1 MPIDIS
7 MYFEES
13 NHQTNSR
20 CFSRSFCFESG
31 YEILHHVFLSRSW
44 MYFLPW
50 SGCTRLHWRG
60 TAWIVD
66 FPHSSEF
73 NAKRSVTSGR
83 RTNDTQILSPCNIV
97 VVILI
102 LQNQSRIEG
111 RLLASISDNTRRG
124 KNMSIPFK
132 IRSSGQYYMTLW
144 SCLYQYS

>member
-102 LQNQSRIEG
+102 LQDLSRIEG

-132 IRSSGQYYMTLW
+132 IRSSG
-144 SCLYQYS
+144 

>member
-1 MPIDIS
+1 MLHIAI
-7 MYFEES
+7 YLKIHFEES
-13 NHQTNSR
+13 NHQTNYR
-20 CFSRSFCFESG
+20 CFSKSFCFESG

-83 RTNDTQILSPCNIV
+83 RTNDTQILSPCNIIIV
-97 VVILI
+97 TSI
-102 LQNQSRIEG
+102 LQV
-111 RLLASISDNTRRG
+111 RRAFACV
-124 KNMSIPFK
+124 KLWQHPERQKYVHPF
-132 IRSSGQYYMTLW
+132 QN
-144 SCLYQYS
+144 